1 MEIIIEITRILNF
14 KKYFL
19 LEGSLFLLGKRIF
32 RVEETI
38 FFSSF

>member
-1 MEIIIEITRILNF
+1 MEIIVEIKRNLNL

-32 RVEETI
+32 RLVETI
-38 FFSSF
+38 FFSSI